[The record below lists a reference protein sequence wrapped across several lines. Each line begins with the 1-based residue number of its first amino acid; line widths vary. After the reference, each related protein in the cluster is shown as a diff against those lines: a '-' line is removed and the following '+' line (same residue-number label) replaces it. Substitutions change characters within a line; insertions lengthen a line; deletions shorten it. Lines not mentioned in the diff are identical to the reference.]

1 VSESQ
6 SDDLKLLRE
15 IVDSDGRKYTGG
27 AVDRRRYE
35 RLIGL
40 GWLSSFSPNLSDVVY
55 EVTEQGKVAAGS
67 SRSR

>member
-1 VSESQ
+1 MSEFE

-35 RLIGL
+35 RLVGL
-40 GWLSSFSPNLSDVVY
+40 GWLRSFSPNLNDVVY
-55 EVTEQGKVAAGS
+55 EVTDQGKAAAGS
-67 SRSR
+67 SRSG